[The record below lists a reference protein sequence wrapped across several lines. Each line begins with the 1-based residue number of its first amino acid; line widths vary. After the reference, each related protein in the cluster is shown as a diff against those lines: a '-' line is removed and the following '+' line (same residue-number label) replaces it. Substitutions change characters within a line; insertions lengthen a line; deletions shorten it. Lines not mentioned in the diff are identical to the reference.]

1 MANYLYQ
8 RVEGAKDFGFY
19 KELPTFVREGVNPRF
34 ELRPYQ
40 ENAFCNYITYYETP
54 TLKSITRQVLFHM
67 ATGSGKT
74 LIMAGL
80 ITYLYKQGYR
90 NFLFFVNRNII
101 IKKTKENFLNTAS
114 PKYQFNPDLQIDGI
128 RIPISEVDNFDSSNP
143 DGINICFVSIQKLHG
158 DLFDVRENSVSI
170 DDFKRHKIVM
180 ISDEAHH
187 LNAATLSKDD
197 KEDNRQWEVSI
208 SKILNANEDNLLLEF
223 TATCKFENNPLLQN
237 KYEDK
242 VIFDYSLIK
251 YREDK
256 YSKDIYSMSF
266 SDSSPMDRAL
276 IAAIMSQFRL
286 KLFQREGL
294 DIKPVLMLKSKT
306 INESKANFTKF
317 CEIIN
322 NLTGADISRVFLSF
336 ENEWMKQAK
345 DYFAQNGISAD
356 SLALEIRHEFGKEH
370 CISANEEKDADKNQL
385 LLNSLEERANPY
397 RVVFAVDK
405 LNEGWDVL
413 NLFDIVRMSETV
425 GSIKDTNAEAQLIGR
440 GARYCP
446 FVTREKK
453 DKYRRKYDNEINN
466 SMRIC
471 ETLLYHC
478 INESQYISRLNK
490 SLRESGAIPDRAVQ
504 RELFVKD
511 SFKQTAFYKEGL
523 VFVNSRKEIGR
534 EHIHSIPDAQKAERI
549 YYMRTG
555 VQGVY
560 DLFAEKIEDSGP
572 ASDLKYNSFTVKEIA
587 EINYGILHKAI
598 RRNTSLAFNTLKTFF
613 PALQSIREFLL
624 SDSYLGNA
632 IITICSKLEK
642 EDITID
648 LISKAVW
655 LFVKDIANYVSQIE
669 IQYEGTKEFTTKKLC
684 NVIRDRVLN
693 YTNPSADG
701 VGISQGDMSVDAA
714 IRLDLR
720 KEDWYVFTDNYG
732 TPEEKA
738 FVAAFKRYYD
748 DLQTAYSEV
757 YLVRNEGEKELATY
771 SFNGG
776 RLFEPDYILFLK
788 RKQSDDRNEQ
798 IQIFIEPKGDG
809 YIAND
814 IWKEEFLL
822 DIEKLGIPVITF
834 ADNTDYRI
842 RGFHFYNRNKRR
854 DEFRKDFESLLD

>member
-19 KELPTFVREGVNPRF
+19 KELPAFVREGINPRF
-34 ELRPYQ
+34 DLRPYQ
-40 ENAFCNYITYYETP
+40 ESAFCNYITYYETP
-54 TLKSITRQVLFHM
+54 ALKSLTRQVLFHM

-74 LIMAGL
+74 LIMSGL

-114 PKYQFNPDLQIDGI
+114 PKYQFNPELTIEGV
-128 RIPISEVDNFDSSNP
+128 RIPITEVDNFDSSNP

-170 DDFKRHKIVM
+170 DDFKQHKIVM

-197 KEDNRQWEVSI
+197 KEDNRQWEVTI
-208 SKILNANEDNLLLEF
+208 SKILNANEENLLLEF
-223 TATCKFENNPLLQN
+223 TATCKFENNPLLLN

-242 VIFDYSLIK
+242 VVFDYSLVK

-256 YSKDIYSMSF
+256 YSKDIFSMSF
-266 SDSSPMDRAL
+266 SDSTPMDRAL
-276 IAAIMSQFRL
+276 IAAVMSQLRL

-306 INESKANFTKF
+306 IVESKTNMAKF
-317 CEIIN
+317 CEIVSNI
-322 NLTGADISRVFLSF
+322 TGTDISRILVTY
-336 ENEWMKQAK
+336 ENEWMKQAS
-345 DYFAQNGISAD
+345 DYFTDNDISID
-356 SLALEIRHEFGKEH
+356 SLALEIRQEFGREH

-385 LLNSLEERANPY
+385 LLNSLEEKTNPY

-413 NLFDIVRMSETV
+413 NLFDIVRLSETV
-425 GSIKDTNAEAQLIGR
+425 GSINDTNAEAQLIGR

-446 FVTREKK
+446 FETKEKK
-453 DKYRRKYDNEINN
+453 DRYRRKYDDEVNN
-466 SMRIC
+466 PMRIC

-490 SLRESGAIPDRAVQ
+490 SLRESGAIPERAVQ
-504 RELFVKD
+504 RDLFVKD
-511 SFKQTAFYKEGL
+511 SFKKTDFYKKGL
-523 VFVNSRKEIGR
+523 VFVNSRREIGR
-534 EHIHSIPDAQKAERI
+534 QHIQSIPDNQKEERI
-549 YYMRTG
+549 YYMKTG
-555 VQGVY
+555 AQGVY
-560 DLFAEKIEDSGP
+560 DLFAEKIEESG
-572 ASDLKYNSFTVKEIA
+572 ASSNLTYSSFTIKEIA
-587 EINYGILHKAI
+587 DINYGILHRAI
-598 RRNTSLAFNTLKTFF
+598 RRNTSLTFSTLKQYF
-613 PALQSIREFLL
+613 PSLQSTREFVM

-632 IITICSKLEK
+632 IITICSKLKK
-642 EDITID
+642 EEITID

-655 LFVKDIANYVSQIE
+655 LFFKDIAQYVSQIE

-693 YTNPSADG
+693 FTNPTADG

-776 RLFEPDYILFLK
+776 HLFEPDYILFLK
-788 RKQSDDRNEQ
+788 RKKSDDRNEQ

-809 YIAND
+809 YIATD

-822 DIEKLGIPVITF
+822 DIEKIGIPVITF
-834 ADNTDYRI
+834 VDNTDYRI
-842 RGFHFYNRNKRR
+842 RGFHFFNRNKRR
-854 DEFRKDFESLLD
+854 EEFKQDMGSLL